1 MRLVIAE
8 LKNCC
13 WFALIQKGI
22 HLTLIG
28 IFMPRGCWRCIWFLN
43 AVYRKTLN
51 KRLLIAP
58 LKRSYYQSISL
69 SILLW
74 KQMVRFYVAGNFLIF
89 NDAGNR
95 TLITLHIWCIVITVV
110 FLLVVFNWILLH
122 FIRVTLFPRAVPSHP
137 PDSQVT
143 HCGEVRCEPSR
154 LFLCWA
160 LHSGLSVWSLHL
172 L

>member
-1 MRLVIAE
+1 MCLVIAE

-28 IFMPRGCWRCIWFLN
+28 IFIPRGCWRCIWFLN

-58 LKRSYYQSISL
+58 LKRSYYHSISL

-74 KQMVRFYVAGNFLIF
+74 KHMFRFYVAGNFLIF
-89 NDAGNR
+89 NDAGQQDPHN
-95 TLITLHIWCIVITVV
+95 LVYMVHCYYSSV
-110 FLLVVFNWILLH
+110 FI
-122 FIRVTLFPRAVPSHP
+122 
-137 PDSQVT
+137 
-143 HCGEVRCEPSR
+143 
-154 LFLCWA
+154 
-160 LHSGLSVWSLHL
+160 SGF
-172 L
+172 